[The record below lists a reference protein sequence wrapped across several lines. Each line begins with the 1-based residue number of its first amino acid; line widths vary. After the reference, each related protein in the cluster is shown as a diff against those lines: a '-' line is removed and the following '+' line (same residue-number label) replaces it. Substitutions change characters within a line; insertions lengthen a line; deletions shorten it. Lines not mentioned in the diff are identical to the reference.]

1 MWIKNLKTF
10 WKHLFLNK
18 LYSLVTILGFAI
30 SLTFVF
36 MLSIYIKEQ
45 LSVNSTQKNKARIY
59 RLTNERGVDF
69 SGPVGP
75 LLQQNFPEIENY
87 TRIFS
92 GKGVVVGPDKLK
104 LKVKYLMVDSSFF
117 HIFSFRLL
125 KGNAE
130 TALKTKNSI
139 VLSKT
144 FANKLFG
151 DESPIGKQVIIGYA
165 HLTVTGVVGDISKSS
180 NFKKCDAIVNIQD
193 FSHIAGYPPGLL
205 KVYGFCNFG
214 VYFLAKPHTDLSQ
227 TTPHVLKLLKENAWV
242 YKKKS
247 VQSVIFEP
255 LMDNYFSSRGSTPGI
270 RQNSKTL
277 VQVLFTIVLFILT
290 LSIINYVNLT
300 IAQSGIRV
308 KEIAMKKLLGSSR
321 IRLIIQQVIE
331 TTVLCFVAFSLAVLL
346 SFLTE
351 PIFDYLLN
359 TKLYLAHQFR
369 GEFLLVSIAGV
380 TFVGLLSGIIPAFF
394 ITRLNAVDV
403 LKGNFK
409 RKSRRLYSKLLIG
422 FQYIVVIVLLI
433 SSFVISRQTLFMMNR
448 NPGFNTKNILW
459 LENTIRPS
467 QEAGLRS
474 QLLSIPGVNRVSFV
488 KGCPID
494 GGFNNTFPHQH
505 KFVSF
510 QVFAVDSSFFPMMQM
525 KITPTGVAY
534 SKDGI
539 WLNKKA
545 ISMLG
550 LDSLP
555 KSFVDMSKKTKPVL
569 GVVKNFNFNTLRNS
583 IGPLEIEQLGSQK
596 YKYPWRILVQLG
608 GNHIAS
614 TVDNIRKTY
623 SNFNGNIPFDYGFF
637 DQTIANWYKSE
648 KRTASIISY
657 FTLLSIVISIMGIL
671 AMSLYYN
678 RQKTKEIGIRKVNGA
693 SVTEIVKMLIKEFV
707 KWIAIAFVIAVPIA
721 YYAMN
726 RWLQNFAYKTS
737 LSWWIFALAGFFVLV
752 IALITVGWQTFTAA
766 RKNPVEALRYE

>member
-1 MWIKNLKTF
+1 MWAKNLITF
-10 WKHLFLNK
+10 LKHLFRNK

-30 SLTFVF
+30 SLTFVL
-36 MLSIYIKEQ
+36 MLSVYIKEQ
-45 LSVNSTQKNKARIY
+45 LSVNSLQKNKHRIY
-59 RLTNERGVDF
+59 RLTNEKNASF
-69 SGPVGP
+69 SGPVAP
-75 LLQQNFPEIENY
+75 LLLHNFPEIENY
-87 TRIFS
+87 TRIYS
-92 GKGVVVGPDKLK
+92 STGVVEGPDKLK
-104 LKVKYLMVDSSFF
+104 LKIKYLMADSSFF

-125 KGNAE
+125 KGNNE

-139 VLSKT
+139 VLSRS

-151 DESPIGKQVIIGYA
+151 NESPIGKQVTIGRA
-165 HLTVTGVVGDISKSS
+165 HLTVTGVVEDISKSS
-180 NFKKCDAIVNIQD
+180 NFVNCDAITNIQN
-193 FSHIAGYPPGLL
+193 FSDISGYPPGLL
-205 KVYGFCNFG
+205 NIYGFCNFG
-214 VYFLAKPHTDLSQ
+214 IYFLARPHTSLSQ
-227 TTPHVLKLLKENAWV
+227 ITPNVLKLLKKDSKLYQQN
-242 YKKKS
+242 YFHS
-247 VQSVIFEP
+247 VVFEP
-255 LMDNYFSSRGSTPGI
+255 LLDNYFSSIQGPGI
-270 RQNSKTL
+270 RQNSKKL
-277 VQVLFTIVLFILT
+277 IQVLFTIVLFILT

-308 KEIAMKKLLGSSR
+308 KEIAIKKLLGSSR
-321 IRLIIQQVIE
+321 TRLIIHQVIE
-331 TTVLCFVAFSLAVLL
+331 TIVLCFIAFSLAALL

-351 PIFDYLLN
+351 PVFDYLLN
-359 TKLYLAHQFR
+359 TKLYLGHQFR
-369 GEFLLVSIAGV
+369 GELMLVSIAGV
-380 TFVGLLSGIIPAFF
+380 AFIGILSGIVPAFF
-394 ITRLNAVDV
+394 ITRLNAVEV

-422 FQYIVVIVLLI
+422 FQYIVVIALLI
-433 SSFVISRQTLFMMNR
+433 SSFVISKQTLFMMDR

-459 LENTIRPS
+459 LENTIKPS
-467 QEAGLRS
+467 QEAGLRD
-474 QLLSIPGVNRVSFV
+474 QLLSIPGVNHVSFV

-494 GGFNNTFPHQH
+494 GGYNNTFTHH
-505 KFVSF
+505 NKLVSF

-525 KITPTGVAY
+525 KIIPTGVAY

-693 SVTEIVKMLIKEFV
+693 SVHEIVKMLIKEFV

-726 RWLQNFAYKTS
+726 RWLENFAYKTA